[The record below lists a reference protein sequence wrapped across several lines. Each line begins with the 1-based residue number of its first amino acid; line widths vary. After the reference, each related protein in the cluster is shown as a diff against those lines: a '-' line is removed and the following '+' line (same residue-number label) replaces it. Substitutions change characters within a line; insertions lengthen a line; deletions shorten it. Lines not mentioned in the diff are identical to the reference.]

1 MNWLGRTL
9 TRKFTFLLAGF
20 LALQVLQ
27 LGIGIFGILHIG
39 EESAAINEAGRQRM
53 RTYHL
58 LYLTHEAMEFH
69 SWPSEGRKIVDG
81 VLADYDAE
89 SDRLDALAGK
99 SAKYKKFR
107 EAIVVARA
115 QWDRELKPLLLA
127 FDPSNPQTAIPT
139 LARFEAQVS
148 GHVRHL
154 DEIVNLLEQDAAED
168 AHDLAIFQAVILG
181 LTLLL
186 GVVGFAM
193 ARYVVS
199 LPLCRLI
206 EATQS
211 IATGAYDRRVT
222 VSSHDEIGE
231 LAGTFNR
238 MAEAV
243 RERNSH
249 ILGLKKYAEDIL
261 ASLPAGLVVLD
272 DSLKVHGVNRSF
284 RELFGPRNGEN
295 VAGRD
300 IEELL
305 PLTGLRGQALGV
317 LASGTAVHGIEAALG
332 KKYLRLAITG
342 IRLAEEEEE
351 EEEDRLL
358 VVVEDVT
365 AEQKLRVEARAHE
378 RRFHGLVQG
387 LDAVVWEA
395 EVRGQEIRFTF
406 ISDHVEALL
415 GYPVQRWLGHEFWP
429 ACVHPDDRDAV
440 FDFYNRV
447 LERGRGSRE
456 RFEIEYRARK
466 ADGEVIWLHDV
477 VHLSIPAQNSARLR
491 GVTVDVTVRKEMES
505 RLVHLASHDALTGL
519 PNRNLLHDRLGQAL
533 ISAARHGRAAG
544 ALFLDLDRFK
554 VINDSLGHSAGD
566 RLLKVVA
573 KRLQDGVREGDTVA
587 RLGGDEFVVI
597 LDDMAQPQD
606 AALVAQKILESFVQP
621 FHVEVPEAGGAQEF
635 FFTTSIGISLYP
647 SDGEDV
653 DTLLKNADTAMY
665 RAKERGGNSYQF
677 FTPEMDLRARKRLS
691 LENALRNALERREF
705 VLHYQPQID
714 LATQNVIGVE
724 ALLRWNHPEQGLVA
738 PADFIPLLEETGLI
752 VPVGEWVLREACAQA
767 KSWRKAGL
775 PPLRMAVNLSARQ
788 LRHERFADTVAE
800 ALADTGMDPDGL
812 ELEITESAVM
822 QQVDVS
828 LETLRRIHA
837 LGVRLSMDDF
847 GTGYSSLSHLK
858 LLPIDTVKIDRSF
871 VRDIPADENDAAIV
885 QAIIVLA
892 RTLRLNVI
900 AEGVE
905 TKEQLEFLRVYG
917 CDAMQGYLFSRPLPA
932 DEITSLLKCG
942 KSLPPGE
949 RGSG

>member
-9 TRKFTFLLAGF
+9 TRKFALLLAGF
-20 LALQVLQ
+20 LALQALQ
-27 LGIGIFGILHIG
+27 LGIGIFGVLHVG

-53 RTYHL
+53 RMYHL
-58 LYLTHEAMEFH
+58 LYLAHEALEYH

-89 SDRLDALAGK
+89 SDRLDALAGR

-107 EAIVVARA
+107 ETIAAVRVH
-115 QWDRELKPLLLA
+115 WDGEIKPLLLA
-127 FDPSNPQTAIPT
+127 FDPSNPQAAVA
-139 LARFEAQVS
+139 LARFEAQVP

-154 DEIVNLLEQDAAED
+154 DEVVNLLEQDAAED
-168 AHDLAIFQAVILG
+168 ARGLAIFQAVILG

-186 GVVGFAM
+186 GAAGFVM

-199 LPLCRLI
+199 LPLRRLI
-206 EATQS
+206 EATRS

-222 VSSHDEIGE
+222 VSSRDEIGE

-249 ILGLKKYAEDIL
+249 ILGLKQYAEDII
-261 ASLPAGLVVLD
+261 ASLPAGLLVLD
-272 DSLKVHGVNRSF
+272 HSLKVLSVNRSF
-284 RELFGPRNGEN
+284 RELFGLRNGDD

-305 PLTGLRGQALGV
+305 PLPELREQVQGV
-317 LASGTAVHGIEAALG
+317 FVSGTAVHGIEAALDG
-332 KKYLRLAITG
+332 KRLRLAITG
-342 IRLAEEEEE
+342 IRLAEEE

-365 AEQKLRVEARAHE
+365 AEHELRVQARAHE
-378 RRFHGLVQG
+378 QRFYDLVQG

-395 EVRGQEIRFTF
+395 EVRGEEIRFTF
-406 ISDHVEALL
+406 ISDHVETLL

-429 ACVHPDDRDAV
+429 AVVHPDDRDAV

-447 LERGRGSRE
+447 LERGGGSRE
-456 RFEIEYRARK
+456 RFEIEYRARR
-466 ADGEVIWLHDV
+466 ADGGLLWLHDV
-477 VHLSIPAQNSARLR
+477 VHLTPGGEGPGRLR
-491 GVTVDVTVRKEMES
+491 GVMMDISARKEMEA
-505 RLVHLASHDALTGL
+505 RLAHLANHDPLTGL
-519 PNRNLLHDRLGQAL
+519 PNRHLLADRLGQAL

-566 RLLKVVA
+566 RLLKAVA
-573 KRLQDGVREGDTVA
+573 ERLQDGVREGDTVA
-587 RLGGDEFVVI
+587 RLGGDEFVMI

-621 FHVEVPEAGGAQEF
+621 FHVEIPEAGGAQEF

-691 LENALRNALERREF
+691 LESALRNALERREF

-714 LATQNVIGVE
+714 LATQRVIGVE
-724 ALLRWNHPEQGLVA
+724 ALLRWNHPERGLVA

-752 VPVGEWVLREACAQA
+752 VPVGEWVLREACTQA
-767 KSWRKAGL
+767 TAWRAAGL
-775 PPLRMAVNLSARQ
+775 PPLRVAGNLSARQ
-788 LRHERFADTVAE
+788 LRHECFADTVAA
-800 ALADTGMDPDGL
+800 ALADTGMDPGDL

-822 QQVDVS
+822 QQVEAS
-828 LETLRRIHA
+828 IETLSRIHA

-858 LLPIDTVKIDRSF
+858 LLPIDAVKIDRSF
-871 VRDIPADENDAAIV
+871 VHDIPGDEDDTAIV

-892 RTLRLNVI
+892 RTLRLDVI

-905 TKEQLEFLRVYG
+905 TKEQLAFLRAHG

-932 DEITSLLKCG
+932 EALRRLLEQG
-942 KSLPPGE
+942 KRLPLD
-949 RGSG
+949 

>member
-1 MNWLGRTL
+1 MKLSDEAVAA
-9 TRKFTFLLAGF
+9 LAR
-20 LALQVLQ
+20 A
-27 LGIGIFGILHIG
+27 IGIDAHEIAKRKAFLEFGEADVRLLTDLHEHVHG
-39 EESAAINEAGRQRM
+39 AQQQFVNEFYA
-53 RTYHL
+53 HL
-58 LYLTHEAMEFH
+58 LKFDETHRFI
-69 SWPSEGRKIVDG
+69 P
-81 VLADYDAE
+81 DAE
-89 SDRLDALAGK
+89 SLDRLKRTQAAYFESLTAGDYGPEYVHDRLRVGVTHQRIGLAPKWYIGAY
-99 SAKYKKFR
+99 SKYLS
-107 EAIVVARA
+107 VLLP
-115 QWDRELKPLLLA
+115 ELWRLLHR
-127 FDPSNPQTAIPT
+127 NPQK
-139 LARFEAQVS
+139 F
-148 GHVRHL
+148 L
-154 DEIVNLLEQDAAED
+154 DTYRALQKIVLLDMG
-168 AHDLAIFQAVILG
+168 LAIDTYMYA
-181 LTLLL
+181 
-186 GVVGFAM
+186 
-193 ARYVVS
+193 
-199 LPLCRLI
+199 
-206 EATQS
+206 
-211 IATGAYDRRVT
+211 DRR
-222 VSSHDEIGE
+222 
-231 LAGTFNR
+231 A
-238 MAEAV
+238 
-243 RERNSH
+243 
-249 ILGLKKYAEDIL
+249 ILGLKKYADDII

-272 DSLKVHGVNRSF
+272 ESLRVHSLNRSF
-284 RELFGPRNGEN
+284 RELFGLRNGAD

-305 PLTGLRGQALGV
+305 PLPGLRAQVEGV
-317 LASGTAVHGIEAALG
+317 LASGTAVHGIEAALEG
-332 KKYLRLAITG
+332 KRLRLAITG
-342 IRLAEEEEE
+342 IRLAEEEE

-365 AEQKLRVEARAHE
+365 AEHELRAQARAHE
-378 RRFHGLVQG
+378 QRFHDLVQG

-395 EVRGQEIRFTF
+395 EVRGEEIRFTF
-406 ISDHVEALL
+406 ISDHVAALL
-415 GYPVQRWLGHEFWP
+415 GYPAQRWLGHEFWP
-429 ACVHPDDRDAV
+429 AIVHPDDRDTV

-447 LERGRGSRE
+447 LERDGGGRE

-477 VHLSIPAQNSARLR
+477 VHLSIPAQHSARLR
-491 GVTVDVTVRKEMES
+491 GVTVDVTARKEMES

-519 PNRNLLHDRLGQAL
+519 PNRNLLADRLGQAL

-554 VINDSLGHSAGD
+554 VINDSLGHNAGD
-566 RLLKVVA
+566 RLLKAVA
-573 KRLQDGVREGDTVA
+573 ERLQDGVREGDTVA
-587 RLGGDEFVVI
+587 RLGGDEFVMI

-621 FHVEVPEAGGAQEF
+621 FHVEIPEAGGAQEF

-691 LENALRNALERREF
+691 LESALRNALERREF

-714 LATQNVIGVE
+714 LATQNVIGAE
-724 ALLRWNHPEQGLVA
+724 ALLRWNHPEQGLIA

-767 KSWRKAGL
+767 TAWRQAGL

-788 LRHERFADTVAE
+788 LRHERFADTVAT

-822 QQVDVS
+822 QQVEAC
-828 LETLRRIHA
+828 LETLRQIHA
-837 LGVRLSMDDF
+837 LGVQISMDDF

-892 RTLRLNVI
+892 HTLRLNVI

-905 TKEQLEFLRVYG
+905 TQEQLEFLRAHG

-932 DEITSLLKCG
+932 EAFAGLLREG
-942 KSLPPGE
+942 RRLSAADSRPEGE
-949 RGSG
+949 DGRNKTE